1 MICDWIVLG
10 ILRYFIQVG
19 ILKACRLYILLV
31 IIIFDFIRDVMI
43 KNTKYL
49 QISEI
54 LGFHNFWNILYLEI
68 F

>member
-1 MICDWIVLG
+1 MICDWIVLE

-31 IIIFDFIRDVMI
+31 IIIFDFIHDVMI

>member
-19 ILKACRLYILLV
+19 ILKACRLYILLG
-31 IIIFDFIRDVMI
+31 IIINVSIYDFMI
-43 KNTKYL
+43 KNTKFL
-49 QISEI
+49 QILEI
-54 LGFHNFWNILYLEI
+54 LGFHNFWNTLYLGI

>member
-31 IIIFDFIRDVMI
+31 IIIFDFIHDVMI

>member
-1 MICDWIVLG
+1 MICDLIIFE
-10 ILRYFIQVG
+10 ILRYFIEVG
-19 ILKACRLYILLV
+19 ILKVCRLYILLG
-31 IIIFDFIRDVMI
+31 IIIFGFIYDVMI

-54 LGFHNFWNILYLEI
+54 LGFHNFWNILYLGI

>member
-31 IIIFDFIRDVMI
+31 IIIYDFIRDVMI

-54 LGFHNFWNILYLEI
+54 LGLHNFWNILYLEI